1 MNASKADLSIRL
13 GNANAR
19 IVHLEKKMFNLQNKL
34 EKAQLEIGLL
44 SKKITPIK
52 YSELSND
59 NSCILRLRE
68 IIEHK
73 YKVDISLRVRH
84 KDVVFA
90 RHMFHYWLYYN
101 TQMSVVKIGN
111 IFGFDHS
118 SISHSK
124 QAISDLLSYDKQV
137 IKDYAD
143 ICLEM
148 NRQNY
153 NEDEI
158 VINPS

>member
-1 MNASKADLSIRL
+1 MTSKTELAVKL
-13 GNANAR
+13 GTANMR
-19 IVHLEKKMFNLQNKL
+19 IKHLEREVFRLKNKL
-34 EKAQLEIGLL
+34 DESQLEIGLL
-44 SKKITPIK
+44 NKKLNPVQ
-52 YSELSND
+52 YADLSHQ
-59 NSCILRLRE
+59 NSCILKLRDV
-68 IIEHK
+68 IEYK
-73 YKVDISLRVRH
+73 YKVDISIRNRH
-84 KDVVFA
+84 KEVVFA
-90 RHMFHYWLYYN
+90 RHLFHYWLYYN
-101 TQMSVVKIGN
+101 TKMSVVKIGN

>member
-1 MNASKADLSIRL
+1 MTSKTELSTKL
-13 GNANAR
+13 GNAKSR
-19 IVHLEKKMFNLQNKL
+19 ITYLEKKLFNLQNKL
-34 EKAQLEIGLL
+34 DKAQLEIGLL
-44 SKKITPIK
+44 TKKISPIK
-52 YSELSND
+52 YSELSNE
-59 NSCILRLRE
+59 NISILRLRE
-68 IIEHK
+68 IIEDK

-101 TQMSVVKIGN
+101 TKMSVVKIGN

-118 SISHSK
+118 TISNSK
-124 QAISDLLSYDKQV
+124 KEINDYLSYDKQV
-137 IKDYAD
+137 REDYNY
-143 ICLEM
+143 ICLLM
-148 NRQNY
+148 KRQRY

>member
-1 MNASKADLSIRL
+1 MTSKADLAIRL
-13 GNANAR
+13 GNANSTITKLKR
-19 IVHLEKKMFNLQNKL
+19 EVFTLNNKL
-34 EKAQLEIGLL
+34 EKAELQVAVLT
-44 SKKITPIK
+44 KKLKPNDYSSLKEEKTNIIK
-52 YSELSND
+52 
-59 NSCILRLRE
+59 LRE
-68 IIEHK
+68 IIENK
-73 YKVDISLRVRH
+73 YKVDISIRNRQ

-90 RHMFHYWLYYN
+90 RHLFHYWLYYN
-101 TQMSVVKIGN
+101 TKMSVVKIGN

>member
-1 MNASKADLSIRL
+1 MTSKADLSIRL
-13 GNANAR
+13 GNANSTITKLKR
-19 IVHLEKKMFNLQNKL
+19 EVFTLNNKL
-34 EKAQLEIGLL
+34 EKAELQVAVLT
-44 SKKITPIK
+44 KKLKPNDYSSLKEEKTNIIK
-52 YSELSND
+52 
-59 NSCILRLRE
+59 LRE
-68 IIEHK
+68 IIENK
-73 YKVDISLRVRH
+73 YKVDISIRNRH

-90 RHMFHYWLYYN
+90 RHLFHYWLYYN
-101 TQMSVVKIGN
+101 TKMSVVKIGN

-118 SISHSK
+118 SICHSK